1 VYFLVAEALTNATRY
16 SGAGR
21 VEIRVDAGHRRVSV
35 EVRDDGH
42 GGAEQALGSG
52 LKGLADRV
60 AALDGSF
67 EVISPAGAG
76 TIVRAVIPC
85 A

>member
-1 VYFLVAEALTNATRY
+1 
-16 SGAGR
+16 
-21 VEIRVDAGHRRVSV
+21 VSV

-42 GGAEQALGSG
+42 GGAEEGLGSG
-52 LKGLADRV
+52 LRGLADRV

-67 EVISPAGAG
+67 EVLSPSGAG

-85 A
+85 EW